1 MRAIRDA
8 GGEVAVRLRRSRVT
22 VQGSMQGS
30 MRAVLALATAAL
42 VALTAARA
50 SAVAPRTGGAPPV
63 LRPTGVMPPP
73 VRDAVRF
80 GERVAASGELLAVS
94 APTSGD
100 DGNLPGRVDV
110 FALAASA
117 RGATST
123 KLLATLARGAG
134 GDHFGSSLAIQTTA
148 DLRRTTL
155 VVGADAT
162 TIDVDRGDR
171 VGGFEG
177 AVHVYESTGP
187 DAGFSHAAE
196 LYSASAES
204 GAEFGCAVAVTVEQ
218 DTIAAGARRHDDN
231 TVFDAGSVEIFVRS
245 PAVGAPWRSSQIL
258 RSSEP
263 QMSAWFG
270 ASVALGESADG
281 AWLAVGAPGHDLSP
295 SLQDAGVVHL
305 YRRARDGSY
314 RAALVLAPPTPRR
327 AAWFGAVLA
336 IHEGRLLVGEPRGQ
350 ASVDRGDACTGI
362 VWSYALDAIE
372 SMPIALEP
380 QVSQSG
386 AGFGQSI
393 GCGDGVVAVGAPGF
407 DALVPGNGAAA
418 PRARLEDVGA
428 AYAFTPDGVLLHALE
443 GDSRHASALFGAS
456 AAVVAIPTRANDA
469 DHATARTPCVAVGH
483 LFVEEESPSPS
494 AGVALFVL
502 PQTAVPAVTPGI
514 DEPIPITA
522 AGRTTSR
529 ASAASRPPSRSR

>member
-1 MRAIRDA
+1 
-8 GGEVAVRLRRSRVT
+8 
-22 VQGSMQGS
+22 
-30 MRAVLALATAAL
+30 MRAVMALATAAL

-50 SAVAPRTGGAPPV
+50 SAVGPRAGGAPPA
-63 LRPTGVMPPP
+63 LRPAGVMPPP

-80 GERVAASGELLAVS
+80 GERVASSGELLVVS

-117 RGATST
+117 REMTSI
-123 KLLATLARGAG
+123 KLIATLARGTG
-134 GDHFGSSLAIQTTA
+134 GDHFGSSLAIQATA

-155 VVGADAT
+155 VIGADAT
-162 TIDVDRGDR
+162 TIHLDRGD
-171 VGGFEG
+171 VADGFEG
-177 AVHVYESTGP
+177 AVHIYESAGP
-187 DAGFSHAAE
+187 DAGFSHTAV
-196 LYSASAES
+196 LHSASAES
-204 GAEFGCAVAVTVEQ
+204 GAEFGCAVAVTVDQ
-218 DTIAAGARRHDDN
+218 DTLAVGARRHDHN
-231 TVFDAGSVEIFVRS
+231 TMSDAGSVEIFVRG

-270 ASVALGESADG
+270 ASVALGGSADG
-281 AWLAVGAPGHDLSP
+281 SWLAVGAPGHDLSP
-295 SLQDAGVVHL
+295 SLQDAGAVHL

-314 RAALVLAPPTPRR
+314 RAALVLAPPAPRR
-327 AAWFGAVLA
+327 AAWFGAALA
-336 IHEGRLLVGEPRGQ
+336 IHKGRLLVGEPRGQ
-350 ASVDRGDACTGI
+350 ASADRGDARTGM

-372 SMPIALEP
+372 SLPIGLEP
-380 QVSQSG
+380 PVSQSG

-393 GCGDGVVAVGAPGF
+393 GCCDGVVAVGAPGF
-407 DALVPGNGAAA
+407 DALVAGDDAAA

-443 GDSRHASALFGAS
+443 GASRHASALFGAS
-456 AAVVAIPTRANDA
+456 AAVVAIPTRTNDTE
-469 DHATARTPCVAVGH
+469 HATARIPCVAIGH

-494 AGVALFVL
+494 AGVALFLV
-502 PQTAVPAVTPGI
+502 PQTAVPAATPGI